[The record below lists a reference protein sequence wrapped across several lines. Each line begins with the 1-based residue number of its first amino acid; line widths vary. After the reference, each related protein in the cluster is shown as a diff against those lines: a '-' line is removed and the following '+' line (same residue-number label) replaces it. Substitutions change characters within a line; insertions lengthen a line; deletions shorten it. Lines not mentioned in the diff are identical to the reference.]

1 MKSFQENGIIS
12 RWWPCV
18 IIGLL
23 VTLVYLPSFSGGFI
37 LDDHDLIENNPY
49 IREPHSLI
57 SYFSQEDGIV
67 QSENRPEEH
76 TGYYRPLAT
85 LTYRIDYRLWGMMPQ
100 GFKATNFVL
109 HLLTSLVLYGFTLLL
124 VNDRQAALWASLFF
138 AVHPVSTEAVS
149 WVSGR
154 NNILVALFFLLSFHF
169 YVKRW
174 EGAGN
179 LSFVASVLFFAV
191 AVLSKEFG
199 LLVLPCIF
207 LYHRFLSRR
216 KGSFRDEIVSYLPF
230 LLSAIG
236 YFMLRKMVTGW
247 WLSPSEAARLWE
259 RIYFSPYLIAWNL
272 KLIFLPHNLHNFI
285 NHYPSNYLNWRVLA
299 GFSCVALLSILIWKW
314 RKNRTLS
321 FSVLSFCAALFPVL
335 NIVHISAV
343 TLISMRWLYVP
354 MIFVSLGV
362 TQGIK
367 KPMKINPIF
376 TMSILSSIIL
386 YLGTY
391 SYVLNHCLWK
401 DEASFLRQEVVR
413 FNNFFHAGAMAE
425 HLVDKKDFLNA
436 ERYFQIAI
444 KKYPRVSKN
453 YINYSALL
461 LNTDRPRAAISLLN
475 DPESLPMTSKERA
488 ESLNNSGTAYF
499 QLKDYEEALRYF
511 TDAVHFWPGESRFWC
526 NLGAAYASVGNYKNS
541 VSAFEKGLE
550 LASDSAETRK
560 DLAVV
565 YCRMGRPDQAISVL
579 KDIPDHQREEMGVNR
594 LLNEARQASK
604 LNEGI
609 RQTGVLPALN
619 KG

>member
-1 MKSFQENGIIS
+1 MKSFKERVTIS

-37 LDDHDLIENNPY
+37 LDDHALIKNNPY

-76 TGYYRPLAT
+76 TGYYRPLAN
-85 LTYRIDYRLWGMMPQ
+85 LTYRMDYRLWGMKPQ
-100 GFKATNFVL
+100 GFRATNFVL
-109 HLLTSLVLYGFTLLL
+109 HLLTSLFLYGFVLLL
-124 VNDRQAALWASLFF
+124 VNNRQAALWASLFF

-174 EGAGN
+174 EGAGS

-216 KGSFRDEIVSYLPF
+216 KGSFREEIVSYLPF
-230 LLSAIG
+230 LLLGIG
-236 YFMLRKMVTGW
+236 YFVLRKMVTGG
-247 WLSPSEAARLWE
+247 WLTPSEPGNLWE

-272 KLIFLPHNLHNFI
+272 KLIFLPYNLHNFI
-285 NHYPSNYLNWRVLA
+285 AHYPSNYLNWRVFT
-299 GFSCVALLSILIWKW
+299 GFSCVALLSILAWKW
-314 RKNRTLS
+314 RKNRALS

-335 NIVHISAV
+335 NIVQLSAV
-343 TLISMRWLYVP
+343 TLVSMRWLYVP

-362 TQGIK
+362 TQAIK

-376 TMSILSSIIL
+376 TMSILCSIIL

-391 SYVLNHCLWK
+391 SYVLNRCLWK
-401 DEASFLRQEVVR
+401 DEASFFRQEVVR
-413 FNNFFHAGAMAE
+413 FDNFFHAGGMAE
-425 HLVDKKDFLNA
+425 HLLDKKDFLNA
-436 ERYFQIAI
+436 ERYFQIAV
-444 KKYPRVSKN
+444 KKYPKMSKN

-461 LNTDRPRAAISLLN
+461 LNTNRPRAAISLLN
-475 DPESLPMTSKERA
+475 EAESLPMTSKERG
-488 ESLNNSGTAYF
+488 EWYNNTGTAYF
-499 QLKDYEEALRYF
+499 HLMEYEEAVRYF
-511 TDAVHFWPGESRFWC
+511 KEAVDFWPGEFQFWS
-526 NLGAAYASVGNYKNS
+526 NLGAGYGSLGDYTNSAS
-541 VSAFEKGLE
+541 ALERGLN
-550 LASDSAETRK
+550 LASDSAQIRK

-565 YCRMGRPDQAISVL
+565 YCRMGHPARAVSVL
-579 KDIPDHQREEMGVNR
+579 EKISHEELGEIGAKELLDKAREEG
-594 LLNEARQASK
+594 SK
-604 LNEGI
+604 GCENAGDVE
-609 RQTGVLPALN
+609 R
-619 KG
+619 